1 MNRYV
6 PLGGFETKL
15 IGKLPAK
22 DRYLP
27 VSEDTQGYLLRKL
40 INSGDY
46 SYFILRDGNT
56 VEAVK
61 VENYCGRLLLTR
73 GIEDTTSVSFRCGT
87 CIEFKVLPTGIRDW
101 VCQNDNCNELLDII
115 V

>member
-1 MNRYV
+1 MRYI

-22 DRYLP
+22 DRYFP
-27 VSEDTQGYLLRKL
+27 IATVASNYLLDKL
-40 INSGDY
+40 HNSGDY
-46 SYFILRDGNT
+46 SYFILQDGNAI
-56 VEAVK
+56 EAIK

-73 GIEDTTSVSFRCGT
+73 GLEQTKPLSFRCGT
-87 CIEFKVLPTGIRDW
+87 CVIFKVLPQGIKDW
-101 VCQNDNCNELLDII
+101 VCQNDACSELLDIT